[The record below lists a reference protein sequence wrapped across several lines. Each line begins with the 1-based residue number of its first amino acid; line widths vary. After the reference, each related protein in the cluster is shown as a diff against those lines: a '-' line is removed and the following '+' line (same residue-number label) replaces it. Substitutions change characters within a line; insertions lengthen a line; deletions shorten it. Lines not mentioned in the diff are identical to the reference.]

1 MTARSEAVIRINSQS
16 GKGGIAY
23 VMETDYGIALP
34 RRLQIEFS
42 AVIQEIAEAS
52 GQELSSADIWRAF
65 DDEYLAADT
74 PFAFVEHTTVPDT
87 HASERR
93 NLTATIRDGGKERV
107 IHGSGTGPI
116 DSFVDAMRKDI
127 GVDFHVA
134 DYREHATGH
143 GEDASATAYVEIRTA
158 GGDTLFGV
166 GQHKNIVTA
175 SLRAVMSAVNRGCR
189 KDMIERPGAA

>member
-1 MTARSEAVIRINSQS
+1 MPDGLFS
-16 GKGGIAY
+16 Y
-23 VMETDYGIALP
+23 P
-34 RRLQIEFS
+34 RQ
-42 AVIQEIAEAS
+42 
-52 GQELSSADIWRAF
+52 
-65 DDEYLAADT
+65 
-74 PFAFVEHTTVPDT
+74 
-87 HASERR
+87 
-93 NLTATIRDGGKERV
+93 
-107 IHGSGTGPI
+107 
-116 DSFVDAMRKDI
+116 DI